1 MFIEF
6 GESGALEQGAR
17 YLLHG
22 ILLPLDGYEEALK
35 LVEWIRPT
43 LTSRVL
49 AAARTTI
56 PASARLCT
64 GVFVMWIAFVP
75 GFSCDQPWGDTDA
88 RSRFLETFPATLDP
102 VAGRYGVRCGCHPR
116 TTRSRQ

>member
-49 AAARTTI
+49 FGSSNHYTRECS
-56 PASARLCT
+56 PLRGSLRDVDRFRPWL
-64 GVFVMWIAFVP
+64 FV
-75 GFSCDQPWGDTDA
+75 
-88 RSRFLETFPATLDP
+88 
-102 VAGRYGVRCGCHPR
+102 
-116 TTRSRQ
+116 